1 MCSTPHRALQLVPA
15 DDAEAQDV
23 PGVDGDRALDLGV
36 ESGAI
41 FGLHGPRG
49 AVWASVD
56 ARDRDAEPPD
66 RPAAA

>member
-1 MCSTPHRALQLVPA
+1 VPA

-23 PGVDGDRALDLGV
+23 PAGNGDRALDLGV

-41 FGLHGPRG
+41 FGLYGPRG

-56 ARDRDAEPPD
+56 GRDPDAGPPE